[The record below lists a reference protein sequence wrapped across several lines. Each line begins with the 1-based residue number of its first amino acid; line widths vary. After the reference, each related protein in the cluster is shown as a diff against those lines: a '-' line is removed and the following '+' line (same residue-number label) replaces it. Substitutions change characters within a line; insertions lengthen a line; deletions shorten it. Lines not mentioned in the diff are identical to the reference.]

1 MFSTRQQFSRWVAI
15 FGVGALALTACA
27 EPVPGRAVAQP
38 GANSTQSAA
47 DPSTVARPSSSAP
60 TTSSSSSSS
69 ESSSRSSASSASSS
83 TSPPAE
89 NTQTPP
95 EETTAPEDT
104 GAAAP
109 TGDETPP
116 GTTLALTD
124 PATLP
129 VTFIDDTGNF
139 TFSDFKVV
147 QGSTDDWAKLD
158 VEPGTT
164 AGLAPWYISFTVT
177 QVSGPA
183 NFEYSDFI
191 TEIDGVTDQGR
202 DLEYSYGYGSS
213 VGCESG
219 YFKDGYSVGDS
230 YTTCTVFQTDDRA
243 KVVQLEFRGEYDGP
257 YYDNPVVWT
266 VG

>member
-15 FGVGALALTACA
+15 LGVGALALTACA
-27 EPVPGRAVAQP
+27 DPVSGRAVAQP
-38 GANSTQSAA
+38 GAASTQSAA
-47 DPSTVARPSSSAP
+47 APSTVARPSSSAP

-69 ESSSRSSASSASSS
+69 KSSSSSSASSS
-83 TSPPAE
+83 SSSSTPPEE
-89 NTQTPP
+89 NTATPP
-95 EETTAPEDT
+95 EETTAPGDT

-129 VTFIDDTGNF
+129 VTFIDDTGTF

-147 QGSTDDWAKLD
+147 QGSVDDWAKLE

-164 AGLAPWYISFTVT
+164 AGLAPWYVSFTVT
-177 QVSGPA
+177 QISGKVT
-183 NFEYSDFI
+183 FEYSDFI
-191 TEIDGVTDQGR
+191 SEIRGVTDQGR
-202 DLEYSYGYGSS
+202 DLDYSYAYGSS

-219 YFKDGYSVGDS
+219 YFRDGYAIGDS